1 MEMININIED
11 ILRTEID
18 KEQSI
23 ISTLKK
29 TNLDTQSRQQVLNRT
44 YGSYEQIKQLIALQ
58 EH

>member
-1 MEMININIED
+1 MININIED

-44 YGSYEQIKQLIALQ
+44 YDSYEQIKQLIALQ